1 MWLHTRTDY
10 KFGLSG
16 FPLYEINMT
25 TKSAKYSVINTI
37 ERIPTVKRSQPLKRK
52 INPSDINIYKNVIK
66 QLKLIENLN
75 WLN

>member
-1 MWLHTRTDY
+1 MKMECLDLLSVSWSKMWLHTRTDY

-37 ERIPTVKRSQPLKRK
+37 ERMPTVKRQSGFEKKDKSQ
-52 INPSDINIYKNVIK
+52 
-66 QLKLIENLN
+66 
-75 WLN
+75 